1 MYERFYLADAIIPHD
16 VCGYKEIERY
26 QIIKSRIDS
35 IIECEFVGMKKF
47 SLRVPDDEK
56 PLIESK
62 IYCISNWDS
71 DDKIKVQTPVISV
84 ELIPV
89 PNTPPQLVSAGREI
103 TYAFVFDKPMH
114 RTDFEIWLRESEN
127 PEYADFAKDG
137 YDILTKPN
145 ISKEFIIKRYS
156 KLK

>member
-1 MYERFYLADAIIPHD
+1 MYERFYLTDVTIPHD
-16 VCGYKEIERY
+16 VCGYKELERY
-26 QIIKSRIDS
+26 QLIKSRIDT

-71 DDKIKVQTPVISV
+71 AIIKVQTPVISV
-84 ELIPV
+84 NLIPV
-89 PNTPPQLVSAGREI
+89 PNKPPQLVSAGREI
-103 TYAFVFDKPMH
+103 TYTFVFDEPIH
-114 RTDFEIWLRESEN
+114 RTDFGKWLWESEN
-127 PEYADFAKDG
+127 QEYADFAKDG